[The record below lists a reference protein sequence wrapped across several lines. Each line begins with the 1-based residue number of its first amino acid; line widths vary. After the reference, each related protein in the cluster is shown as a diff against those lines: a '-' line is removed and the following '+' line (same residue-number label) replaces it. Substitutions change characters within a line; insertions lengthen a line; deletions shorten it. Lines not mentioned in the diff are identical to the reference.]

1 MTTKEE
7 MIEII
12 KAENPTLQVGNDEIG
27 YTQLSNDEYNIVIN
41 EWADARIEKEIRIAA
56 EAEAKA
62 AEEAA
67 KQQAFNDAVAAAVAA
82 ALAAQQTPA
91 TTSEPVVEPTP
102 EPVVEPVVEEPVVT
116 EE

>member
-12 KAENPTLQVGNDEIG
+12 KAENLTLQVGDDERG
-27 YTQLSNDEYNIVIN
+27 YTQLSDDEYNIVIN
-41 EWADARIEKEIRIAA
+41 EWADARIEKEIKKA
-56 EAEAKA
+56 EAEAQAA

-91 TTSEPVVEPTP
+91 STSEPTP
-102 EPVVEPVVEEPVVT
+102 
-116 EE
+116 